1 MISTKTTSV
10 NPKQQRVWSERE
22 ISALSMADFDK
33 FEEDISNA
41 MQEGRIIK

>member
-10 NPKQQRVWSERE
+10 DTNQQRVWSERE
-22 ISALSMADFDK
+22 IAAMSVAEFDK
-33 FEEDISNA
+33 FEEEISNA

>member
-10 NPKQQRVWSERE
+10 DPQQEKVWSERE
-22 ISALSMADFDK
+22 ISALSMAEFDK
-33 FEEDISNA
+33 YESEISNA